1 MSEKKVSKKD
11 EKILSTIEE
20 LTPEENAKYEVWVKN
35 RSSTAKLEWSTDGDS
50 VGHIGSNDAV
60 RANYKL
66 IDTMGASDLEAAEL
80 LLKQVGNLTM
90 RGGEEKPDLKAI
102 NELLSLVGGFN
113 PTDNVEGMLA
123 AQMVAVHTM
132 VMDCSQRA
140 MLKSQTFDGKNMNL
154 NQAVKLMRTYTT
166 QMESLNKY
174 RGKGQQKMT
183 VEHVHVNEGGQAII
197 GNVEGG

>member
-1 MSEKKVSKKD
+1 
-11 EKILSTIEE
+11 
-20 LTPEENAKYEVWVKN
+20 
-35 RSSTAKLEWSTDGDS
+35 
-50 VGHIGSNDAV
+50 
-60 RANYKL
+60 
-66 IDTMGASDLEAAEL
+66 
-80 LLKQVGNLTM
+80 
-90 RGGEEKPDLKAI
+90 
-102 NELLSLVGGFN
+102 
-113 PTDNVEGMLA
+113 MLA